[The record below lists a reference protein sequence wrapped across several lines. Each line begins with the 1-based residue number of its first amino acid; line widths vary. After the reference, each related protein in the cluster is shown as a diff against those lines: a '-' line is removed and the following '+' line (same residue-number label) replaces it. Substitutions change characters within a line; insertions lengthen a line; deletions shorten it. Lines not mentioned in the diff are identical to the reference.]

1 MSDAL
6 RLPIDVRL
14 MNVTASVLLAG
25 FAMALVLVLGSWIAR
40 LPLFA
45 LTKVTVDGELN
56 RVDMAALRAE
66 VAPALRGNFFTIDL
80 QAVRHAFEQVPWV
93 RSVQVQRS
101 FPHALHVR
109 VREQDAAALWGEAGS
124 ETLVNR
130 QGEVFQADPS
140 VVEDEGLARLVG
152 PKDQSAHMLA
162 MLARLAPAITPLNLP
177 VQSLALSAHGSWRV
191 QLEGGGAL
199 ELGSGDAP
207 LLLARLK
214 RLTDTLTA
222 VAERQGRRTNQLEY
236 ADLRYANGYALRL
249 QGVSTVSP
257 GTPHPAGP
265 RRPASTNHRG

>member
-14 MNVTASVLLAG
+14 MNWTASVL
-25 FAMALVLVLGSWIAR
+25 VLGCVLALMLALSTWLAR

-45 LTKVTVDGELN
+45 LTKVTVDGELT
-56 RVDMAALRAE
+56 RVDVAALRAE

-80 QAVRHAFEQVPWV
+80 QAVQSAFEQVPWV
-93 RSVQVQRS
+93 RSVQVRRE

-140 VVEDEGLARLVG
+140 AVEDERLARLIG
-152 PKDQSAHMLA
+152 PKDQSARMLA
-162 MLARLAPAITPLNLP
+162 MLARLLPALQPLQLP
-177 VQSLALSAHGSWRV
+177 VESLALSAHGSWRV
-191 QLEGGGAL
+191 QLEGGGAV
-199 ELGSGDAP
+199 ELGTGEPP
-207 LLLARLK
+207 LLLARVK
-214 RLTDTLTA
+214 RLTDTLGG
-222 VAERQGRRTNQLEY
+222 VAQRQGRRVNQLEY

-249 QGVSTVSP
+249 QGVSTS
-257 GTPHPAGP
+257 GLDAHHPAP
-265 RRPASTNHRG
+265 VRRPAPNNQRG